1 MKKFSS
7 LVILISFLIITI
19 SPQASASSLQN
30 FTITRFVQNYNL
42 IKNSDGTST
51 AKIDEYITADFP
63 VLNQNH
69 GILRA
74 LPNSYDGISLK
85 LSDIS
90 VDNAQYLQT
99 EPPTSWSYTTYS
111 ENNNKVLKIGDPNT
125 FVNGV
130 QYYHISYTMQNV
142 VRDFVDHQEL
152 YINVNGTDWE
162 QQFYSV
168 ESIITTDNQ
177 VAATVQNQVCFTGTL
192 RSTESACEGFQG
204 MQNSTQ
210 TVFTT
215 NTTEH

>member
-7 LVILISFLIITI
+7 LVILISFLIITV

-51 AKIDEYITADFP
+51 AKIDEYITAYFP

-90 VDNAQYLQT
+90 VDNAKYLQT

-130 QYYHISYTMQNV
+130 
-142 VRDFVDHQEL
+142 
-152 YINVNGTDWE
+152 
-162 QQFYSV
+162 
-168 ESIITTDNQ
+168 
-177 VAATVQNQVCFTGTL
+177 
-192 RSTESACEGFQG
+192 
-204 MQNSTQ
+204 
-210 TVFTT
+210 
-215 NTTEH
+215 